1 MTDVLTVPTH
11 FGDISELSS
20 GLADRVD
27 EERLILYG
35 PTAYE
40 EGATVGFSVLLVDGS
55 PALEGIGR
63 VTAAV
68 DGGEERAP
76 ETRFD
81 IVFDSLQLEGMS
93 EVVYERIVMARASMV
108 GDEPATGEVDIGE
121 LEEAAAAEA
130 APEAEAHSAD
140 WEGDAETAVADPE
153 QVAALADESAG
164 EPDMGFDDGGA
175 TVVADVSE
183 LDDAAAAA
191 AFDAGAD
198 AAAVD
203 EDAGADFGAEEDDG
217 ADLAADVDM
226 DVAADVDVA
235 ADMDVAADVDMG
247 EVSDVD
253 TGEVE
258 LSDAAEDSY
267 DDSSYEDSYGEP
279 ESAPPAS
286 ARDSLGPP
294 PEDPPI
300 APSPE
305 LPPAPAGFQIPAS
318 EGRLVRPTFPPTWH
332 PMASEPP
339 APTESTGFFLYQA
352 NDLPVPEMAP
362 RPDMDPSL
370 RVQPAP
376 RPDPSAAEAGA
387 NQPAPEPRGDTGDEP
402 PQIPLPDD
410 DADVAP
416 AVEPDSFALGDEAA
430 IQEPD
435 GEGDPADAAPEMEL
449 DADMM
454 DESADDEPPPP
465 PVEAMGDDDFD
476 GEIAVDASL
485 DGEDIAFEEDDRV

>member
-108 GDEPATGEVDIGE
+108 GEEPATGEVDIGE

-130 APEAEAHSAD
+130 APEADAHSAD
-140 WEGDAETAVADPE
+140 WEGDAATAVADPE
-153 QVAALADESAG
+153 QVAALADESIA
-164 EPDMGFDDGGA
+164 DVGFDDSGA

-183 LDDAAAAA
+183 IDAAAADVEIEA
-191 AFDAGAD
+191 TAD
-198 AAAVD
+198 VEVD
-203 EDAGADFGAEEDDG
+203 DGADFGADVDMG
-217 ADLAADVDM
+217 AADLDAGVDDLAADVEL
-226 DVAADVDVA
+226 
-235 ADMDVAADVDMG
+235 AADVDMG
-247 EVSDVD
+247 EVADVD

-258 LSDAAEDSY
+258 LADSEPSF
-267 DDSSYEDSYGEP
+267 DDSYEDSYDEP
-279 ESAPPAS
+279 QSAPPAS
-286 ARDSLGPP
+286 AHDSLGPP

-339 APTESTGFFLYQA
+339 APTESTGFFLYEA
-352 NDLPVPEMAP
+352 NDLPVPAMAP

-376 RPDPSAAEAGA
+376 SPDPNAAEAGA
-387 NQPAPEPRGDTGDEP
+387 NEPGPQGDAGDEP

-410 DADVAP
+410 DDSDVAP
-416 AVEPDSFALGDEAA
+416 AVEPDSFALGDEVS
-430 IQEPD
+430 IQEP
-435 GEGDPADAAPEMEL
+435 GGDDQLAEASDL
-449 DADMM
+449 DVDDMAF
-454 DESADDEPPPP
+454 EDDEPPPP
-465 PVEAMGDDDFD
+465 PVEAMGDDDAEVMGDDFD
-476 GEIAVDASL
+476 GEIAVEGGL
-485 DGEDIAFEEDDRV
+485 DGEEIAFEEDDRV